1 VTGRGPGGTGP
12 GRDAK
17 DAPRDALRDSPLRRL
32 LLLLESF
39 GPQHDELTLTELSKR
54 SGLPLTTTHRM
65 IGELTAAGVLER
77 TAAGRYHV
85 GLRLWETAALAPR
98 ALGMRE
104 TAFPF
109 LEDLFLATRENV
121 VLAVRD
127 GDEMVFVE
135 RLSAPRAI
143 PVLSFLGRRRSLHA
157 SSAGLVLLAYAE
169 PELQEHVFAGP
180 LRRYTSRT
188 LVDSTA
194 LRAELDRIR
203 RCGHAISEGT
213 CRCRRCPSPHRSG
226 TRPTPS
232 PRPSLSYSPGAAP
245 THAASCRR
253 WWPRPAES
261 PVPSVPRAPSAAAS
275 SVGGAGRWRPS
286 DRGCC
291 ARTLP

>member
-1 VTGRGPGGTGP
+1 VTGRGPGGVGP
-12 GRDAK
+12 GRDAR
-17 DAPRDALRDSPLRRL
+17 DVPRDALRDSPLRRL

-39 GPQHDELTLTELSKR
+39 DPQHDELTLTELSKR

-77 TAAGRYHV
+77 TAAARYRV

-121 VLAVRD
+121 LLAVRD

-169 PELQEHVFAGP
+169 PELQEQVFAGP

-188 LVDSTA
+188 LVDPTA

-203 RCGHAISEGT
+203 RCGHAISEG
-213 CRCRRCPSPHRSG
+213 HM
-226 TRPTPS
+226 
-232 PRPSLSYSPGAAP
+232 SLSAVSVAAP
-245 THAASCRR
+245 VRDETDTVTASLTVVLAGSSADARRLVPAVVAAARGVSR
-253 WWPRPAES
+253 ALG
-261 PVPSVPRAPSAAAS
+261 APSAQRS
-275 SVGGAGRWRPS
+275 RRLRTGRRPLTPS
-286 DRGCC
+286 
-291 ARTLP
+291 

>member
-1 VTGRGPGGTGP
+1 MTGRGPGGAGP

-17 DAPRDALRDSPLRRL
+17 DAPRDTLRDSPLRRL

-39 GPQHDELTLTELSKR
+39 DPQHDELTLTELSKR

-77 TAAGRYHV
+77 TATGRYHV

-121 VLAVRD
+121 LLAVRD

-157 SSAGLVLLAYAE
+157 SSSGLVLLAYAE
-169 PELQEHVFAGP
+169 PALQEQVFAGP

-188 LVDSTA
+188 LVDPAA

-203 RCGHAISEGT
+203 RCGHAISEG
-213 CRCRRCPSPHRSG
+213 HM
-226 TRPTPS
+226 
-232 PRPSLSYSPGAAP
+232 SLSAVSVAAP
-245 THAASCRR
+245 VRDETDTVTASLTVVLAGSSADARRLVPAVVAAARGVSR
-253 WWPRPAES
+253 ALG
-261 PVPSVPRAPSAAAS
+261 APSAQRS
-275 SVGGAGRWRPS
+275 RRLRGGRRPV
-286 DRGCC
+286 
-291 ARTLP
+291 APF

>member
-1 VTGRGPGGTGP
+1 MTGRGPGGAGP

-17 DAPRDALRDSPLRRL
+17 DAPRDTLRDSPLRRL

-39 GPQHDELTLTELSKR
+39 DPQHDELTLTELSKR

-77 TAAGRYHV
+77 TATGRYHV

-121 VLAVRD
+121 LLAVRD

-169 PELQEHVFAGP
+169 PALQEQVFAGP

-188 LVDSTA
+188 LVDPAA

-203 RCGHAISEGT
+203 RCGHAISEG
-213 CRCRRCPSPHRSG
+213 HM
-226 TRPTPS
+226 
-232 PRPSLSYSPGAAP
+232 SLSAVSVAAP
-245 THAASCRR
+245 VRDETDTVTASLTVVLAGSSADARRLVPAVVAAARGVSR
-253 WWPRPAES
+253 ALG
-261 PVPSVPRAPSAAAS
+261 APSAQRS
-275 SVGGAGRWRPS
+275 RRLRGGRRPV
-286 DRGCC
+286 
-291 ARTLP
+291 APF

>member
-1 VTGRGPGGTGP
+1 MTGRGPGSAGP
-12 GRDAK
+12 GRDAR
-17 DAPRDALRDSPLRRL
+17 DVPRDALRDSPLRRL

-39 GPQHDELTLTELSKR
+39 DPQHDELTLTELSKR

-65 IGELTAAGVLER
+65 VGELTAAGVLER
-77 TAAGRYHV
+77 TAAGRYRV

-121 VLAVRD
+121 LLAVRD

-135 RLSAPRAI
+135 RLSAPGAV

-169 PELQEHVFAGP
+169 PQRQERVFAGP

-188 LVDSTA
+188 LVDPTA

-203 RCGHAISEGT
+203 RCGHAISEG
-213 CRCRRCPSPHRSG
+213 HM
-226 TRPTPS
+226 
-232 PRPSLSYSPGAAP
+232 SLSAVSVAAP
-245 THAASCRR
+245 VRDETDTVTASLTVVLAGSSADARRLVPAVVAAARGVSR
-253 WWPRPAES
+253 ALG
-261 PVPSVPRAPSAAAS
+261 APSAQRS
-275 SVGGAGRWRPS
+275 RRFRGGRRPV
-286 DRGCC
+286 
-291 ARTLP
+291 APF

>member
-1 VTGRGPGGTGP
+1 VTGRGPGGAGP

-17 DAPRDALRDSPLRRL
+17 DVPRDALRDSPLRRL

-39 GPQHDELTLTELSKR
+39 DPQHDELTLTELSKR

-121 VLAVRD
+121 LLAVRD

-157 SSAGLVLLAYAE
+157 SSSGLVLLAYAE
-169 PELQEHVFAGP
+169 PALQEQVFAGP

-188 LVDSTA
+188 LVDPTE

-203 RCGHAISEGT
+203 RCGHAISEG
-213 CRCRRCPSPHRSG
+213 HM
-226 TRPTPS
+226 
-232 PRPSLSYSPGAAP
+232 SLSAVSVAAP
-245 THAASCRR
+245 IRDETDTVTASLTVVLAGSSADARRLVPAVVAAARGVSR
-253 WWPRPAES
+253 ALG
-261 PVPSVPRAPSAAAS
+261 APSAQRS
-275 SVGGAGRWRPS
+275 RRLRGGRRPV
-286 DRGCC
+286 
-291 ARTLP
+291 APF

>member
-1 VTGRGPGGTGP
+1 M
-12 GRDAK
+12 
-17 DAPRDALRDSPLRRL
+17 PRDALRDSPLRRL

-39 GPQHDELTLTELSKR
+39 DPQHDELTLTELSKR

-65 IGELTAAGVLER
+65 IGELTAAGILER

-121 VLAVRD
+121 LLAVRD

-157 SSAGLVLLAYAE
+157 SSSGLVLLAYAE
-169 PELQEHVFAGP
+169 PALQEQVFAGP

-188 LVDSTA
+188 LVDPTV

-203 RCGHAISEGT
+203 RCGHAISEG
-213 CRCRRCPSPHRSG
+213 HM
-226 TRPTPS
+226 
-232 PRPSLSYSPGAAP
+232 SLSAVSVAAP
-245 THAASCRR
+245 VRDETDTVTASLTVVLAGSSADARRLVPAVVAAARGVSR
-253 WWPRPAES
+253 ALG
-261 PVPSVPRAPSAAAS
+261 APSAQRS
-275 SVGGAGRWRPS
+275 RRLRGGRRPV
-286 DRGCC
+286 
-291 ARTLP
+291 APF